1 MEYFAF
7 QWHIT
12 EACDQRCKHC
22 YIYALGSHAKFK
34 EMPLDDMVKVIEN
47 CQTFCEKAGRLP
59 YLYIT
64 GGDPI
69 LHPQFWQLAELLKE
83 RDLPFAILGN
93 PFHLTDEVCQRL
105 KGCGCRKYQ
114 LSLDGLRETHDRIR
128 RPGSYDETLAVIP
141 MLRRAGIHV
150 AIMATVSKWNV
161 AEIPALV
168 DVAVEHKADIFAF
181 ARYCPS
187 MEDRDTTCSPQEYR
201 EMMERCWEKFQKY
214 EAEGCETTFNLKDHL
229 WTLFLYEKGLFKID
243 EHLEPDMI
251 YDGCNC
257 GNCHMTV
264 LSDGAVYAC
273 RRMESK
279 VGSALTD
286 DLYGLFTGE
295 QYDKFRQY
303 DKFEKCAKCE
313 LLRFCRG
320 CPAVAAGYHGSMYA
334 PDPQCWKE
342 VV

>member
-150 AIMATVSKWNV
+150 AIIATVSKWNV

-168 DVAVEHKADIFAF
+168 DVAVEHKADIF
-181 ARYCPS
+181 
-187 MEDRDTTCSPQEYR
+187 DRDTTCSPQEYR

>member
-1 MEYFAF
+1 
-7 QWHIT
+7 
-12 EACDQRCKHC
+12 
-22 YIYALGSHAKFK
+22 
-34 EMPLDDMVKVIEN
+34 
-47 CQTFCEKAGRLP
+47 
-59 YLYIT
+59 
-64 GGDPI
+64 
-69 LHPQFWQLAELLKE
+69 
-83 RDLPFAILGN
+83 
-93 PFHLTDEVCQRL
+93 
-105 KGCGCRKYQ
+105 
-114 LSLDGLRETHDRIR
+114 
-128 RPGSYDETLAVIP
+128 